1 VVEAKEVKETSFP
14 VESDNKDKSAEQK
27 PFDFI
32 LICAGIKRAAP
43 VKDRY

>member
-1 VVEAKEVKETSFP
+1 MNHDAKELIFSKC
-14 VESDNKDKSAEQK
+14 DQQK